1 MACIMTAPEN
11 SSCSNIE
18 SYIERMHKCSAAQ
31 WEKRLES
38 KDRDYLR
45 TKLNKSKAGVVNTG
59 SSKGFEPF
67 EFSRRRHRHR
77 RPATKANSCASMIRI
92 LKTDDN
98 ESFIVGRTP
107 SAEACGDLG
116 DLSSQLYLR

>member
-11 SSCSNIE
+11 SINNNDIE

-38 KDRDYLR
+38 KNRDYHR
-45 TKLNKSKAGVVNTG
+45 TKLNKSQAGVVNTG

-67 EFSRRRHRHR
+67 EFSRRRSHR
-77 RPATKANSCASMIRI
+77 RRPMKAKSCASKMM
-92 LKTDDN
+92 
-98 ESFIVGRTP
+98 
-107 SAEACGDLG
+107 
-116 DLSSQLYLR
+116 LSLIED